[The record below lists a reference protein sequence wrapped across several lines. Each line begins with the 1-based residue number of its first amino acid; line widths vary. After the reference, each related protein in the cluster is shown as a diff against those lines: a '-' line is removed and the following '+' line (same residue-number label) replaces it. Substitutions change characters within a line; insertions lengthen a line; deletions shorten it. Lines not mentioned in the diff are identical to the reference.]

1 MESFKRKMRPLTANN
16 WLHHQTRRKECIG
29 HKKHA
34 INTLDSIK
42 IPGKTYKCVKQ
53 NDNRNSIECLSE
65 LVFNV
70 IIRWSY
76 DGFSARKLH
85 ITWLHGGESKTEKG
99 FHSQH
104 LTYEHA
110 IYLCKKELRYGHIV
124 HLHAFESK
132 QAHGIKFIEF
142 TLFYNL
148 CKRCE

>member
-16 WLHHQTRRKECIG
+16 WLHHQMKRKECTG

-110 IYLCKKELRYGHIV
+110 IYLWKKRITIWTYSASACLRR
-124 HLHAFESK
+124 